1 MTVLKKGIFEKWHFL
16 QDLLTKLSAEIDEE
30 SALLDAHNSTLTE
43 LNAIGDDVVA
53 VSRAPVQSPADAER
67 KSADLNNIRA
77 SLNALQP
84 RIDRSWD
91 RSTKLVER
99 TPTTDLAAQ
108 RDQLLA
114 AVDDASRDLATRSQL
129 VSVAPTIETV
139 TEVLRGRLNE
149 LETAQQ
155 DASPDEQQ
163 RQLDELEAKRA
174 ELERALA
181 LIPEGPEGDELRRK
195 AEWDLS
201 QLTDWLKRLGRSL
214 RDKLAAL
221 AAHDSRKNTLRAD
234 LAEVEQQLAPALTAD
249 LGQQQPADYWTGLI
263 ALLQVFFY

>member
-1 MTVLKKGIFEKWHFL
+1 VAVVTTIE
-16 QDLLTKLSAEIDEE
+16 
-30 SALLDAHNSTLTE
+30 TLTE
-43 LNAIGDDVVA
+43 TL
-53 VSRAPVQSPADAER
+53 
-67 KSADLNNIRA
+67 
-77 SLNALQP
+77 
-84 RIDRSWD
+84 
-91 RSTKLVER
+91 R
-99 TPTTDLAAQ
+99 TQ
-108 RDQLLA
+108 
-114 AVDDASRDLATRSQL
+114 
-129 VSVAPTIETV
+129 
-139 TEVLRGRLNE
+139 LNE

-221 AAHDSRKNTLRAD
+221 AAHDSRKSTLRDELAD
-234 LAEVEQQLAPALTAD
+234 IEQQLEPALTAD
-249 LGQQQPADYWTGLI
+249 LSQQQPAEHWTVLI
-263 ALLQVFFY
+263 TLLQVERLSEITCASNFFSDSAQSPGRTETPL